1 MITVTIG
8 NNVSRHP
15 YIISSDTTI
24 RDALVNEAQIDITRG
39 VMHLDGAT
47 LGPGD
52 LNKTFG
58 ELGYTGE
65 PGHDRAFLMQV
76 VKADNA

>member
-8 NNVSRHP
+8 TTVSRKNV
-15 YIISSDTTI
+15 IVSCDSTI
-24 RDALVNEAQIDITRG
+24 RAALNDADMDITRG

-47 LGPGD
+47 LAPGD
-52 LNKTFG
+52 LNKTFAQF
-58 ELGYTGE
+58 GYDGN
-65 PGHDRAFLMQV
+65 PGHDKAFLMQV

>member
-15 YIISSDTTI
+15 YIISCDLTI
-24 RDALVNEAQIDITRG
+24 REALAEAHMDTTRG

-47 LGPGD
+47 LSPGD
-52 LNKTFG
+52 INKTFRQ
-58 ELGYTGE
+58 LGYE
-65 PGHDRAFLMQV
+65 PGRDNIFLMQV